1 VSKLQESS
9 VSGKEMSENKKLTL
23 DDLVD
28 CRQHSNNKRS
38 LLELDTV
45 IDEIVNRNPD
55 WVAEIKQIIDSGL
68 KK

>member
-1 VSKLQESS
+1 MQESS

>member
-1 VSKLQESS
+1 
-9 VSGKEMSENKKLTL
+9 MSENKKLTL